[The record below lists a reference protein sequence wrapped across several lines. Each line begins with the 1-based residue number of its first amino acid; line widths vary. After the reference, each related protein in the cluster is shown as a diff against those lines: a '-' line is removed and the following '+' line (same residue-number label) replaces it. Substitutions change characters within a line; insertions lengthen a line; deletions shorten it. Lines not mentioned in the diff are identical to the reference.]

1 MYFNEVYL
9 DKDQKFILKFGKKDE
24 LKKLFFSAKTDY
36 CITSMKTFIIKLH
49 NDDKI
54 KEWQNDKKIKN
65 LHCAKSAQIRSYFRN
80 NYVFGHFS
88 CSAI

>member
-36 CITSMKTFIIKLH
+36 CITSMKTLIIKLH

-65 LHCAKSAQIRSYFRN
+65 LHCAKSVQIRSYFRN

-88 CSAI
+88 CSTI

>member
-36 CITSMKTFIIKLH
+36 CITSMKTLIIKLH

-65 LHCAKSAQIRSYFRN
+65 LHCAKSVQIRSYFRN